1 MSQQSGFHAALGISS
16 SSSFQS
22 ISSGG
27 SNSEHL
33 KIFTLSSDQSERSR
47 SSSAPQSNRSLST
60 STAASIAVPSD
71 VIRDSKFRTLR
82 PTLQTNLYDDD
93 DASDSLRESPALF
106 PPASSY
112 SPFSDLRG
120 ALPLQS
126 PLEGLDQFL
135 EKGLQLSEPG
145 SRHRRAFSE
154 DMNTGLSVDNGR
166 VVLAEAVFPPA
177 PIEGRPEKL
186 VHFTS
191 STSDSC
197 MLFHPVPSIGA
208 VTNFRDDQQRRA
220 AMMTDCEPSDG
231 MSLCLTMY
239 VCMHVDLTNTGRS

>member
-22 ISSGG
+22 NS
-27 SNSEHL
+27 SEHL
-33 KIFTLSSDQSERSR
+33 QTFASSSD
-47 SSSAPQSNRSLST
+47 QSNRSLST
-60 STAASIAVPSD
+60 STASIAVSSD
-71 VIRDSKFRTLR
+71 VIRESKFRTLR

-112 SPFSDLRG
+112 SPFSDPRG
-120 ALPLQS
+120 VLPLQS
-126 PLEGLDQFL
+126 PLDGLDQFL

-154 DMNTGLSVDNGR
+154 DMNTGLSVEKGR
-166 VVLAEAVFPPA
+166 VVAEAFFPAA

-191 STSDSC
+191 TTGDSC
-197 MLFHPVPSIGA
+197 VLAFPGPPISA
-208 VTNFRDDQQRRA
+208 VANFRDDQHRRA
-220 AMMTDCEPSDG
+220 AMMTDCAPPDG
-231 MSLCLTMY
+231 MSPYLIMY
-239 VCMHVDLTNTGRS
+239 ACRSNSGRS